1 MTEYFKDS
9 RKLIKNDK
17 FDEYLYHYTSLET
30 ALEYILPSEKIR
42 LSSFDKCNAQLIFIS
57 DEEIDLNIDGK
68 TQLMINNIVCK
79 KTKVL
84 YFSQDNKIKLL
95 NLREHVN
102 IELSRGYARPRMWF

>member
-42 LSSFDKCNAQLIFIS
+42 LSSFDKCNNPL
-57 DEEIDLNIDGK
+57 EYK
-68 TQLMINNIVCK
+68 MINNIVCK